1 MLDAERREFLKKLA
15 KSAIYAA
22 PVIHTIA
29 APIELFSQ
37 GMGSPMGMG
46 MGGPPMGMGGMA
58 APAPWDEPPPA
69 SMKP

>member
-46 MGGPPMGMGGMA
+46 MGMGMGAPA
-58 APAPWDEPPPA
+58 APAPWNEPPPA

>member
-22 PVIHTIA
+22 PVIQTIA
-29 APIELFSQ
+29 SPIELFSQ

-46 MGGPPMGMGGMA
+46 MGGMGMGMGGMA
-58 APAPWDEPPPA
+58 APAPWNEPPPA

>member
-15 KSAIYAA
+15 KSAVYAA
-22 PVIHTIA
+22 PVIQTIV
-29 APIELFSQ
+29 APIELFGQ

-46 MGGPPMGMGGMA
+46 MGMGMGAPA

-69 SMKP
+69 SMRP